1 MLYVGMYMYA
11 IRAIIEEVVG
21 GLHGFTAK
29 AELSAEILTNP
40 YFKSLEAEA
49 YYELTTSLC
58 LDACYKL

>member
-1 MLYVGMYMYA
+1 MN
-11 IRAIIEEVVG
+11 INEVVR

-49 YYELTTSLC
+49 YYELTTSTVPRCML
-58 LDACYKL
+58 